1 MFWGG
6 AHRLEPVSSGTPLD
20 RASDRAGAFAEFLRE
35 ETTGGK
41 LLIAAT
47 ALALVWV
54 NVAADS
60 YTGFWDTVVDPGPA
74 WLHLH
79 LTLADWAADGLLAL
93 FFFVAGIE
101 LKRELVVGELSDR
114 RAASLPIFAAIGGM
128 IAPALIAIAASGGA
142 AAADGGWAVPVATD
156 IAFALGVLSLAGATL
171 PSGVRAM
178 LLSIAVVDDLL
189 AIALIALL
197 FTTGLSIGWMAAGT
211 LACLLYAATFRL
223 GIARAP
229 LLWAI
234 AIIAWI
240 CIHASGIHAT
250 VAGILLGLL
259 TPVRP
264 PADADEA
271 VGERFEHR
279 LHPISAGFCVPVFAL
294 SATGISLSAIGEAI
308 DERVAI
314 GVVAG
319 LLIGKVVGILGG
331 ARLAV
336 ALRVGALPEGVHWA
350 DVVPVAVLGS
360 IGFTV
365 SLLISQLAF
374 GDGSPLEERVAAAI
388 LLTSVVASALALV
401 LLRRRSRPI

>member
-1 MFWGG
+1 MSDS
-6 AHRLEPVSSGTPLD
+6 APPIPTSEDRSTLE

-47 ALALVWV
+47 ALALLWA
-54 NVAADS
+54 NLAAGS
-60 YTGFWDTVVDPGPA
+60 YAGFWDTVVDPGPS

-114 RAASLPIFAAIGGM
+114 RAAALPILAAVGGM
-128 IAPALIAIAASGGA
+128 IAPALIAIVASGGA

-189 AIALIALL
+189 AIALIAVL
-197 FTTGLSIGWMAAGT
+197 FTTGLSVGWMAAGA

-223 GIARAP
+223 GIDRAP

-240 CIHASGIHAT
+240 CIHASGVHAT

-264 PADADEA
+264 GSADSETP
-271 VGERFEHR
+271 GERFEHR

-294 SATGISLSAIGEAI
+294 SATGISIDALGGAIE
-308 DERVAI
+308 ERVAI

-319 LLIGKVVGILGG
+319 LLIGKVIGILGG

-336 ALRVGALPEGVHWA
+336 ALRIGTLPERVHWA

-374 GDGSPLEERVAAAI
+374 GDGSVLEERVAAAI

>member
-1 MFWGG
+1 MSGIG
-6 AHRLEPVSSGTPLD
+6 SPLE

-41 LLIAAT
+41 LLVAAT
-47 ALALVWV
+47 LLALLWA
-54 NVAADS
+54 NLGEAS
-60 YTGFWDTVVDPGPA
+60 YASFWETVVDPGPD

-79 LTLADWAADGLLAL
+79 LTLADWTADGLLAL

-114 RAASLPIFAAIGGM
+114 RAAALPLFAAVGGM
-128 IAPALIAIAASGGA
+128 VLPAIVAIVASGGA
-142 AAADGGWAVPVATD
+142 AAHDGGWAVPVATD
-156 IAFALGVLSLAGATL
+156 IAFALGVLSLAGASL

-178 LLSIAVVDDLL
+178 LLSIAVIDDLL
-189 AIALIALL
+189 AIILIAAI
-197 FTTGLSIGWMAAGT
+197 FTAGLAAGWLAAGL
-211 LACLLYAATFRL
+211 LACLLYAGTFRL
-223 GIARAP
+223 GLDRP
-229 LLWAI
+229 WLLWAI
-234 AIIAWI
+234 AVVAWL
-240 CIHASGIHAT
+240 CVHASGVHAT
-250 VAGILLGLL
+250 VTGIALGLL

-264 PADADEA
+264 RQDERES

-279 LHPISAGFCVPVFAL
+279 LHPISAGFCVPLFAL
-294 SATGISLSAIGEAI
+294 SATGIPIAAISGAI

-319 LLIGKVVGILGG
+319 LLIGKVSGILGG

-336 ALRVGALPEGVHWA
+336 ALRVGALPDGVRWA
-350 DVVPVAVLGS
+350 DVVPIAVLGS

-374 GDGSPLEERVAAAI
+374 GDAELSERVAAAI
-388 LLTSVVASALALV
+388 LVTSVVASAVAIA
-401 LLRRRSRPI
+401 LLRRRSRPTLPAA

>member
-1 MFWGG
+1 M
-6 AHRLEPVSSGTPLD
+6 SGFGSPLG

-41 LLIAAT
+41 LLVAAT
-47 ALALVWV
+47 ALALLWA

-60 YTGFWDTVVDPGPA
+60 YAEFWGTVADPGPE

-79 LTLADWAADGLLAL
+79 LTLAEWTADGLLAL
-93 FFFVAGIE
+93 FFFVAGVE

-114 RAASLPIFAAIGGM
+114 RAAALPLFAAVGGM
-128 IAPALIAIAASGGA
+128 IVPALVAIAASGGA
-142 AAADGGWAVPVATD
+142 AADDGGWAVPVATD
-156 IAFALGVLSLAGATL
+156 IAFALGVLSLAGAVL

-178 LLSIAVVDDLL
+178 LLSIAVIDDLL
-189 AIALIALL
+189 AIILIAAI
-197 FTTGLSIGWMAAGT
+197 FTAGLAAGW
-211 LACLLYAATFRL
+211 LAAGLLTCLLYAMTFRL
-223 GIARAP
+223 GIDRAW
-229 LLWAI
+229 LLWVI
-234 AIIAWI
+234 AVVAWL
-240 CIHASGIHAT
+240 CIHASGVHAT

-264 PADADEA
+264 RDRERES

-279 LHPISAGFCVPVFAL
+279 LHPISAGLCVPLFAL
-294 SATGISLSAIGEAI
+294 SATGVPLAALGGAITEP
-308 DERVAI
+308 VAI

-331 ARLAV
+331 ARAAV
-336 ALRVGALPEGVHWA
+336 ALRVGALPDGVRWA
-350 DVVPVAVLGS
+350 DVLPVAVLGS

-374 GDGSPLEERVAAAI
+374 DDVQLEERVAAAI
-388 LLTSVVASALALV
+388 LITSVIASVTALA
-401 LLRRRSRPI
+401 LLRRRSRPT

>member
-1 MFWGG
+1 MPG
-6 AHRLEPVSSGTPLD
+6 RLVGEVIDPTAGRS
-20 RASDRAGAFAEFLRE
+20 RAGAFAEFLRE

-47 ALALVWV
+47 ALALLWA
-54 NVAADS
+54 NLAADS
-60 YTGFWDTVVDPGPA
+60 YADFWATVVDPGPG
-74 WLHLH
+74 WLHLD
-79 LTLADWAADGLLAL
+79 LTLAEWTADGLLAL

-114 RAASLPIFAAIGGM
+114 RAASLPILAAIGGM
-128 IAPALIAIAASGGA
+128 IAPALIAIVASGGA
-142 AAADGGWAVPVATD
+142 AADDGGWAVPVATD
-156 IAFALGVLSLAGATL
+156 IAFALGVLSLAGAAL

-189 AIALIALL
+189 AIALIAVL
-197 FTTGLSIGWMAAGT
+197 FTTGVSAGWMAAGA

-223 GIARAP
+223 GIDRAP
-229 LLWAI
+229 LLWLLALV
-234 AIIAWI
+234 AWI
-240 CIHASGIHAT
+240 CIHSSGIHAT

-264 PADADEA
+264 RPSEEGS

-279 LHPISAGFCVPVFAL
+279 LHPISAGFCVPAFAI
-294 SATGISLSAIGEAI
+294 SATGISLSALGGAI
-308 DERVAI
+308 EERVAI

-336 ALRVGALPEGVHWA
+336 ALRVGVLPDGVRWA

-374 GDGSPLEERVAAAI
+374 DDVVLEERVAAAI
-388 LLTSVVASALALV
+388 LLTSIVASTLALI
-401 LLRRRSRPI
+401 LLRRRSRPGSDPV

>member
-1 MFWGG
+1 M
-6 AHRLEPVSSGTPLD
+6 SSGTPLE

-41 LLIAAT
+41 LLLAAT
-47 ALALVWV
+47 ALALLWA
-54 NVAADS
+54 NVAIDS
-60 YTGFWDTVVDPGPA
+60 YTDFWDTVVDPGPG

-101 LKRELVVGELSDR
+101 LKRELVVGELADR
-114 RAASLPIFAAIGGM
+114 RAAALPILAAIGGM

-189 AIALIALL
+189 AIALIAVL
-197 FTTGLSIGWMAAGT
+197 FTAGVSVGWMAAAA
-211 LACLLYAATFRL
+211 LACLLYAAAFRL
-223 GIARAP
+223 GIDRVP
-229 LLWAI
+229 LLWLLAI
-234 AIIAWI
+234 VAWI

-250 VAGILLGLL
+250 VAGILLALL
-259 TPVRP
+259 TPIRP
-264 PADADEA
+264 RAGEGESA
-271 VGERFEHR
+271 GERFEHR
-279 LHPISAGFCVPVFAL
+279 LHPISAGFCVPIFAL
-294 SATGISLSAIGEAI
+294 SATGISFGAIGDAI
-308 DERVAI
+308 EERIAI
-314 GVVAG
+314 GVIAG

-336 ALRVGALPEGVHWA
+336 ALRIGTLPDGVHWA

-374 GDGSPLEERVAAAI
+374 DDVVLEERVAAAI
-388 LLTSVVASALALV
+388 LLTSVVASALALL
-401 LLRRRSRPI
+401 LLRRRSREGSREGSDPV